1 MTVSE
6 ITAAKAEFALA
17 LADAGLDVVDY
28 IPGRVVPPVVII
40 SSGSPY
46 ITVESLGNDYELNL
60 DLKCVAMTADNQM
73 ATNALDLLVEQVI
86 NALSDLHYIQMKQ
99 VNQPYALEANGA
111 VYLAADVGVM
121 VSITL

>member
-17 LADAGLDVVDY
+17 LNATGLDVVDY

-46 ITVESLGNDYELNL
+46 ITTESLGNDYELNL

-86 NALSDLHYIQMKQ
+86 NALSDLHYIQLKQ

>member
-46 ITVESLGNDYELNL
+46 ITTESLGNDYELNL

>member
-40 SSGSPY
+40 SSSSPY
-46 ITVESLGNDYELNL
+46 ITTESLGNDYELNL

-73 ATNALDLLVEQVI
+73 ATNALDLLVEQVF

>member
-6 ITAAKAEFALA
+6 ITSAKAEFALA
-17 LADAGLDVVDY
+17 LNATGLDVVDY

-46 ITVESLGNDYELNL
+46 ITTESLGNDYELNL

-86 NALSDLHYIQMKQ
+86 NALSDLHYIQLKQ

>member
-46 ITVESLGNDYELNL
+46 ITTESLGNDYELNL

-99 VNQPYALEANGA
+99 VNQPYALEANGG

>member
-46 ITVESLGNDYELNL
+46 ITPQTVGNEYELNL

-73 ATNALDLLVEQVI
+73 ATNALDLLVEQVV

>member
-46 ITVESLGNDYELNL
+46 ITPETVGNEYELNL

>member
-17 LADAGLDVVDY
+17 LADADLDVVDY

-46 ITVESLGNDYELNL
+46 ITPETVGNEYELNL

>member
-17 LADAGLDVVDY
+17 LADAGIDVMDY
-28 IPGRVVPPVVII
+28 IPGRVMPPVVII
-40 SSGSPY
+40 ASGSPY
-46 ITVESLGNDYELNL
+46 LTPETVGNEYELNL

-73 ATNALDLLVEQVI
+73 ATNALDLLVEQVV

>member
-6 ITAAKAEFALA
+6 ITSAKAEFALA
-17 LADAGLDVVDY
+17 LNDAGLDVVDF

-40 SSGSPY
+40 SSGAPY
-46 ITVESLGNDYELNL
+46 ITSESLGNDYELNL
-60 DLKCVAMTADNQM
+60 DLKCVAMTADNEM

-99 VNQPYALEANGA
+99 VGQPYALEANGA

>member
-46 ITVESLGNDYELNL
+46 ITPETVGNEYELNL

-111 VYLAADVGVM
+111 VYLAADVGVL

>member
-6 ITAAKAEFALA
+6 ITSAKAEFALA

-46 ITVESLGNDYELNL
+46 ITPETVGNEYELNL